1 MHKRTLFT
9 ALFMTVVMLG
19 TSIVPLSADELDD
32 AIREQQRIK
41 NQQDAAKDRLNQLT
55 YTADRLKTQLEQ
67 LNGQITVA
75 QTSLVQKQK
84 ALAEAEADV
93 TKAQKELEQKQKDLE
108 NRRQS
113 LQKRLRGIYVE
124 GQVSYLEILFQAKD
138 LGDFITRLEY
148 FNKLVANDQQLM
160 AGIKSQKEQVEQ
172 KARELQERRD
182 QAARIQAQAVA
193 AKNELDGKQQQQKT
207 ALNQN
212 KKYQDEI
219 FVQME
224 KLEADANSLTDKIRQ
239 LQASRKGGVIGTV
252 NTWPVPGYYEVSSP
266 FGWRIHPITRKR
278 SLHTGTDIPAPS
290 GTKLAAAGDGVVI
303 YSGWYGAYGNTVII
317 DHGGGY
323 STLYGHQ
330 SRVAAS
336 EGDQVK
342 AGEVIGYVGST
353 GWSTGPHLHFEV
365 RVGGNPTDPLQYF
378 R

>member
-148 FNKLVANDQQLM
+148 FNKLVSNDQQLM

>member
-290 GTKLAAAGDGVVI
+290 GTKIAAAGDGVVI

>member
-1 MHKRTLFT
+1 
-9 ALFMTVVMLG
+9 MTVVMLG

-148 FNKLVANDQQLM
+148 FNKLVSNDQQLM